1 MLRTWWEQ
9 CVLWA
14 QELPNRN
21 KVSQMAWSIACN
33 LDKHHA
39 TQLAS
44 AMAFDAF
51 LAIIPL
57 LALGGWMLSQV
68 LQGDTETLAHLS
80 SILDVAPRAVHELVN
95 QHAERFNGVT
105 LAPIALV
112 GSVWLGSG
120 AFDTVMAV
128 FERTKATDP
137 RPWYV
142 RRLLAIVWVVCV
154 LAAMSL
160 AGWVA
165 LHLAGG
171 PALFVRLLPKPRGF
185 EQLGINLDGARL
197 VGFAVGTAVTTLLL
211 ASFFRIGV
219 RRDVPLRRVWP
230 GTLVTVAISGTASY
244 LFAVYARTLAKFALY
259 YGSLAAVAILLAW
272 LWFCCFA
279 LLLGAE
285 VNVYLE
291 EHPEVF
297 PPRSL
302 RRQRSRSVT
311 HAAPASTNRQ
321 KP

>member
-1 MLRTWWEQ
+1 MLRTWWERG
-9 CVLWA
+9 VAWA
-14 QELPNRN
+14 ETLPDRN
-21 KVSQMAWSIACN
+21 KVSQMAWSIGRR
-33 LDKHHA
+33 LDRHHS

-51 LAIIPL
+51 LALIPL

-95 QHAERFNGVT
+95 QHAERFSGVT
-105 LAPIALV
+105 LAPIALI

-128 FERTKATDP
+128 FERTKTTDA

-154 LAAMSL
+154 LTSMSF

-165 LHLAGG
+165 LQLAGG

-197 VGFAVGTAVTTLLL
+197 VGFAVGTLVTTLLL
-211 ASFFRIGV
+211 ASFFRFGV
-219 RRDVPLRRVWP
+219 RRDVAKRRVWP

-272 LWFCCFA
+272 LWLCCFA

-291 EHPEVF
+291 EHPEAF
-297 PPRSL
+297 PPRSN
-302 RRQRSRSVT
+302 RRRHT
-311 HAAPASTNRQ
+311 
-321 KP
+321 KPG